1 MSKQSNVAEPLP
13 LRRDL
18 MKTYRNAALLGW
30 IVAAVLFVVS
40 IALAI
45 FIALKPAPLAGID
58 KDGFVVGQ
66 VVFDEPRLRD
76 SNAVLA
82 DMKNFV
88 RRCLTSSKQ
97 TVWEDITICM
107 NHLES
112 DLADKRMEAFEESG
126 ELLRIESY
134 GCDRVEFNFDAAKT
148 GITKHERMDYMA
160 EGLLEGTAACNDSGN
175 ADFRKF
181 KIKLTALL
189 VPKTENVQLGI
200 KVYDYEDL

>member
-1 MSKQSNVAEPLP
+1 MSNKSNVADPLP

-30 IVAAVLFVVS
+30 IVAGILLVV
-40 IALAI
+40 ALGLAI

-58 KDGFVVGQ
+58 KNGFVVGQ

-76 SNAVLA
+76 SNSVLA

-107 NHLES
+107 NHLER
-112 DLADKRMEAFEESG
+112 DLADKRMEAFEQSG
-126 ELLRIESY
+126 ELLRIASY
-134 GCDRVEFNFDAAKT
+134 GCDRVEFNFNSAKT

-160 EGLLEGTAACNDSGN
+160 EGLLEGSAACNDSSN
-175 ADFRKF
+175 AEFRQF
-181 KIKLTALL
+181 KVKITALL
-189 VPKTENVQLGI
+189 VPKTESEPLGI
-200 KVYDYEDL
+200 KVINYEDL